1 MDSSRPPSPPAPP
14 LPLPVA
20 SPPAITESHELR
32 KPHEMIVLVPRSK
45 RVTLTGRRIYNALLQ
60 VAQARL
66 AAMAQMP
73 PADHMFE
80 APLPAILRTTG
91 SSGEDRTAAKRYLRE
106 MRGLEVDWEST
117 APGDGVKWKGFSM
130 LSEVAIELR
139 HGENWV
145 SWSYPPT
152 LMAALKE
159 PTRWA
164 RIDLDMLTR
173 LGTYAA
179 LALYEIC
186 ARYRDNPSG
195 LTSRKP
201 VQWWADALSPTP
213 AGAERR
219 EWRKFK
225 NERVKEAV
233 EEINRETDLE
243 IELIEHRQGRAVVE
257 AQFAVRR
264 RRNAAQDRLAQAQ
277 AVDANLVLRAE
288 SLGIRESKLD
298 GLMTEFGEDAVRQQL
313 TVLERRAADSRLR
326 GIDNGF
332 SYLRSLLR
340 QAAAD
345 AMADAAAGMAGM
357 APHGQPDAAAAP
369 VAADP
374 LAPRAAAHALES
386 DPRAPTAPRPM
397 QQPGGDG
404 LHQADSVSFGRSPA
418 PAANRPPARLTRRPT
433 APAAELQATYSAAAA
448 NALPGFSHTPGPLR
462 LMEAWSPD
470 RPATAPAVASPHPR
484 DGARAAPA
492 PAVAAS
498 ATTAHDEAWLLG
510 RMAAVKQ
517 AFAALDPVQ
526 RKPWVDQALAE
537 LGAKG
542 LLSAVIARRA
552 AQGDV
557 LHGMLG
563 SVLVRL
569 YAEALHGPGWDNPPT
584 P

>member
-1 MDSSRPPSPPAPP
+1 MDTPDP
-14 LPLPVA
+14 LPLPPA
-20 SPPAITESHELR
+20 SPAARPGAARAGVGAGLAMGGDGHELR

-45 RVTLTGRRIYNALLQ
+45 RVTLTGRRIYNALLH
-60 VAQARL
+60 VAQSRL

-73 PADHMFE
+73 PADFLFE

-130 LSEVAIELR
+130 LSEVVIELR
-139 HGENWV
+139 NGENWV

-152 LMAALKE
+152 LMVALKE

-213 AGAERR
+213 AGSERR

-225 NERVKEAV
+225 NERVKDAI

-243 IELIEHRQGRAVVE
+243 IELVEHRQGRAVVE

-264 RRNAAQDRLAQAQ
+264 RRVVAAPRGDQSDP
-277 AVDANLVLRAE
+277 VDANLVLRAE
-288 SLGIRESKLD
+288 SLGVRESKLD
-298 GLMTEFGEDAVRQQL
+298 GLIAEFGEAAVREQV
-313 TVLERRAADSRLR
+313 TVLERRASDNRLR
-326 GIDNGF
+326 GIENGY
-332 SYLRSLLR
+332 SYLRALLR
-340 QAAAD
+340 NGEA
-345 AMADAAAGMAGM
+345 
-357 APHGQPDAAAAP
+357 
-369 VAADP
+369 
-374 LAPRAAAHALES
+374 E
-386 DPRAPTAPRPM
+386 
-397 QQPGGDG
+397 
-404 LHQADSVSFGRSPA
+404 PA
-418 PAANRPPARLTRRPT
+418 PAVPGVPPSGARSMDQTLDAAT
-433 APAAELQATYSAAAA
+433 AGGGAA
-448 NALPGFSHTPGPLR
+448 G
-462 LMEAWSPD
+462 AWS
-470 RPATAPAVASPHPR
+470 
-484 DGARAAPA
+484 AAPA
-492 PAVAAS
+492 PAARSPSGPVPMAAAS
-498 ATTAHDEAWLLG
+498 AAFPARAQAVPATEPTTGPTTGPAVPPASDAPAAALSTASATALPQEPAQHRWLAE
-510 RMAAVKQ
+510 RMAALRVEL
-517 AFAALDPVQ
+517 AALDPVH
-526 RKPWVDQALAE
+526 RRPWVDAALAE
-537 LGAKG
+537 LSAKG

-563 SVLVRL
+563 AVLLRL
-569 YAEALHGPGWDNPPT
+569 YADAVHGPGWDQPPL
-584 P
+584 